1 MGFGGSSQTT
11 QNNSPWAGPLG
22 NMGKS
27 AWKIAQPLMSTL
39 GSQFLEAL
47 KTGGVNSF
55 IPWINRA
62 VDASRMSA
70 SKGIEGLRQNLA
82 RSGQGNSAFGEAQLS
97 EANMQAGNQV
107 ANTPEEMIMS
117 FIQGAPGF
125 ALGTGKLAEG
135 AMGVA
140 GGLQNTSTTVG
151 QTSFWDQFIGGLE
164 SGLQWN
170 YSMGRSGGHR

>member
-1 MGFGGSSQTT
+1 MGFGGST
-11 QNNSPWAGPLG
+11 QNTQTNSPWAGPLG

-82 RSGQGNSAFGEAQLS
+82 RSGQGNSAFGEAELS
-97 EANMQAGNQV
+97 EANMQAGNEI

-135 AMGVA
+135 AMAGA
-140 GGLQNTSTTVG
+140 GGLQNTQNTQTTPG
-151 QTSFWDQFIGGLE
+151 FWDLFMQGME

>member
-1 MGFGGSSQTT
+1 MPFGGASTQNT

-27 AWKIAQPLMSTL
+27 AWKMAQPLMSTL

-70 SKGIEGLRQNLA
+70 SKGMEGLRQNLA

-125 ALGTGKLAEG
+125 ALGTGKLAAG
-135 AMGVA
+135 AMEGA
-140 GGLQNTSTTVG
+140 GGLQNTQTT
-151 QTSFWDQFIGGLE
+151 TSQPGFWDLFMQGMKTGGQLG
-164 SGLQWN
+164 SAAIL
-170 YSMGRSGGHR
+170 M

>member
-1 MGFGGSSQTT
+1 MGLGGGSSSTT

-70 SKGIEGLRQNLA
+70 SQGIEGLRQNLA
-82 RSGQGNSAFGEAQLS
+82 RSGQGNSAFGEAELS

-117 FIQGAPGF
+117 FIKGAPGF

-135 AMGVA
+135 AMGMA
-140 GGLQNTSTTVG
+140 GGLQNTQSTQSQPG
-151 QTSFWDQFIGGLE
+151 FWDLFMQGM
-164 SGLQWN
+164 Q
-170 YSMGRSGGHR
+170 SGGQAAAAFAMA

>member
-1 MGFGGSSQTT
+1 MGLGGGSTSTT
-11 QNNSPWAGPLG
+11 STNSPWAGVLG

-70 SKGIEGLRQNLA
+70 SKGIEGLRQSLA
-82 RSGQGNSAFGEAQLS
+82 RTGQGNSAFGEAQLS

-117 FIQGAPGF
+117 FIQGAPQF

-135 AMGVA
+135 AMGMA
-140 GGLQNTSTTVG
+140 GGLQNTSTT
-151 QTSFWDQFIGGLE
+151 TSQPGFWDLFMQG
-164 SGLQWN
+164 
-170 YSMGRSGGHR
+170 MKSGGEVGAAFALA

>member
-1 MGFGGSSQTT
+1 MPFGGASTQNT

-70 SKGIEGLRQNLA
+70 SQGIEGLRQNLA
-82 RSGQGNSAFGEAQLS
+82 RSGQGNSAFGEAELS

-107 ANTPEEMIMS
+107 ANTPEEMIMQ
-117 FIQGAPGF
+117 FISGAPSF
-125 ALGTGKLAEG
+125 ALGTGKLAAG
-135 AMGVA
+135 AMEGA
-140 GGLQNTSTTVG
+140 GGLQNTSKTQSQPG
-151 QTSFWDQFIGGLE
+151 FWELFMQGMKTGGEAAAAFAL
-164 SGLQWN
+164 
-170 YSMGRSGGHR
+170 